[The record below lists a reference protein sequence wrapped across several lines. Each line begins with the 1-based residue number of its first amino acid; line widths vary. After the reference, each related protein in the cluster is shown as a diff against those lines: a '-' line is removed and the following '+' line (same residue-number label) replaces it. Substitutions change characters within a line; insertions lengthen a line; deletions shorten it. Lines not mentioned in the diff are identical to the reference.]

1 MGANEMLGSFSTTRI
16 KEISNVGW
24 GNGRQQEDK
33 VEEKTL
39 RVLQVIKVF
48 SFGIFKSNIWRM
60 ISCYLENEVL
70 AKSSFS
76 DFNLLFYSIED

>member
-1 MGANEMLGSFSTTRI
+1 MLGSFSTTKI

-48 SFGIFKSNIWRM
+48 RLGIFKSNIWQM
-60 ISCYLENEVL
+60 ISYYLENKAL
-70 AKSSFS
+70 GKSSFS
-76 DFNLLFYSIED
+76 DLNLLFYSIED

>member
-1 MGANEMLGSFSTTRI
+1 MLGSFSTTKI

-39 RVLQVIKVF
+39 GVLQVIKVF
-48 SFGIFKSNIWRM
+48 RLGIFKSNIWQM
-60 ISCYLENEVL
+60 ISYYYLENKAL
-70 AKSSFS
+70 GKSSFS
-76 DFNLLFYSIED
+76 DLNLLFYSIED